1 MIVVE
6 GSFFMKKYVRMA
18 AVLFCAAP
26 LLCVALT
33 GCGAISDI
41 TDGLTETDTANGFD
55 SGTDASAVTDASQAA
70 DFAQSDGDMFTDRD
84 FRTEYDDEESI
95 HITLNGDSASADSD
109 SVQISGSTV
118 TLTEEAV
125 YVISGT
131 LDDGMVVVDAD
142 DTAKLQLVFDGVNIN
157 SRTSAPLYILEAD
170 KVFVTLTDGSENT
183 LSNGGTFSA
192 IDENNID
199 SVIFSKQDLT
209 LNGGG
214 ALTVVSPAGHGIVCK
229 DDLVITGGTYTV
241 TSSSHALD
249 ANDSVRI
256 TGETALTANAG
267 KDGIHSENNDDASL
281 GFVYISGGT
290 LDITSEGDGI
300 SAGAYMQIEGGA
312 YQILAGGG
320 SENGASESSDDW
332 GADPGGMGS
341 NPGSMGGTGSD
352 PGSMGD
358 GTGSNP
364 GSMDSG
370 TGSNPGSMD
379 SGTGADPGNMT
390 MESAGDSESSIP
402 QNVSD
407 TTAADTASEDSST
420 SMKGI
425 KASGSMLIA
434 DGSFTIDSADDSVHS
449 NTSITVNGG
458 SFQIASG
465 DDAFH
470 ADEALTVTSGTINIS
485 GCYEGLEALDL
496 SIEGGDITL
505 IATDDGLNA
514 AGGTDSS
521 GTEGGRDGMFGN
533 MWDGNPGACS
543 TGGNPGAGATAG
555 SPGGMSSSNGSITIS
570 GGTLDITA
578 SGDGIDANGSVEI
591 TGGYIVVTGPTQGD
605 TSTLDYDTTAAIS
618 GGTFIGS
625 GGAGMA
631 QTFSDSGQG
640 VLSVS
645 VGEQSAGTAVTIQ
658 DKDGNNIV
666 SFEPEMSFA
675 VVIVSSPEIESGE
688 TYTLTVG
695 GQTGDIA
702 AE

>member
-1 MIVVE
+1 
-6 GSFFMKKYVRMA
+6 MKKYVRMA

-55 SGTDASAVTDASQAA
+55 SRTEASAGTEASQAA

-118 TLTEEAV
+118 TLTEEAA

-157 SRTSAPLYILEAD
+157 SGTSAPLYILEAD

-320 SENGASESSDDW
+320 SENGANESSDDW
-332 GADPGGMGS
+332 GAFGGGMGS
-341 NPGSMGGTGSD
+341 NPDSMGGTGRN
-352 PGSMGD
+352 PGSMD

-370 TGSNPGSMD
+370 TGSDPGSMGD
-379 SGTGADPGNMT
+379 STGSNPSSTNGMGTDPGNMT
-390 MESAGDSESSIP
+390 TESAGDSESSIP

-449 NTSITVNGG
+449 NTSITVSGG
-458 SFQIASG
+458 SFEIASG

-470 ADEALTVTSGTINIS
+470 ADEALTVTSGTININ

-505 IATDDGLNA
+505 IAADDGLNA

-533 MWDGNPGACS
+533 MWDGNPGA
-543 TGGNPGAGATAG
+543 GATAG
-555 SPGGMSSSNGSITIS
+555 SPGDMSSSNGSITIS

-658 DKDGNNIV
+658 DKDGNNIA

>member
-1 MIVVE
+1 
-6 GSFFMKKYVRMA
+6 MKKYVRMA
-18 AVLFCAAP
+18 AVLSCAAP

-157 SRTSAPLYILEAD
+157 SGTSAPLYILEAD

-320 SENGASESSDDW
+320 SENGANESSDDW
-332 GADPGGMGS
+332 CADPGGMGAD
-341 NPGSMGGTGSD
+341 PGSMGG
-352 PGSMGD
+352 
-358 GTGSNP
+358 
-364 GSMDSG
+364 G

-458 SFQIASG
+458 SFEIASG

-533 MWDGNPGACS
+533 MWDGNPGAGS

-555 SPGGMSSSNGSITIS
+555 PPSGMSSSNGSITIS

-605 TSTLDYDTTAAIS
+605 TSTLDYDTTATIS

>member
-1 MIVVE
+1 
-6 GSFFMKKYVRMA
+6 MKKYVRMA

-33 GCGAISDI
+33 GCGAIFDI

-55 SGTDASAVTDASQAA
+55 SGTDASAGTEASQAA

-118 TLTEEAV
+118 TLTEEAA

-267 KDGIHSENNDDASL
+267 KDGIHSENNDDTSL

-320 SENGASESSDDW
+320 SENGANESSDDW
-332 GADPGGMGS
+332 GADPG
-341 NPGSMGGTGSD
+341 SMGG
-352 PGSMGD
+352 
-358 GTGSNP
+358 
-364 GSMDSG
+364 G

-533 MWDGNPGACS
+533 MWDGNPGAGS

-555 SPGGMSSSNGSITIS
+555 SPSGMSSSNGSITIS

-605 TSTLDYDTTAAIS
+605 TSTLDYDTTATIS

>member
-1 MIVVE
+1 
-6 GSFFMKKYVRMA
+6 MKKYVRMA

-55 SGTDASAVTDASQAA
+55 SRTEASAGTEASQAA

-157 SRTSAPLYILEAD
+157 SGTSAPLYILEAD

-320 SENGASESSDDW
+320 SENGANESSDDW
-332 GADPGGMGS
+332 GAFGGGMGS
-341 NPGSMGGTGSD
+341 NPDSMGGTGRN
-352 PGSMGD
+352 PGSMD

-370 TGSNPGSMD
+370 TGSDPGSMGD
-379 SGTGADPGNMT
+379 STGSNPSSTNGMGTDPGNMT
-390 MESAGDSESSIP
+390 TESAGDSESSIP

-449 NTSITVNGG
+449 NTSITVSGG
-458 SFQIASG
+458 SFEIASG

-470 ADEALTVTSGTINIS
+470 ADEALTVTSGTININ

-505 IATDDGLNA
+505 IAADDGLNA

-533 MWDGNPGACS
+533 MWDGNPGA
-543 TGGNPGAGATAG
+543 GATAG
-555 SPGGMSSSNGSITIS
+555 SPGDMSSSNGSITIS

-658 DKDGNNIV
+658 DKDGNNIA